1 MNVESKR
8 SGATGDRTAPVNVLR
23 GVVCLSV
30 TALHF
35 AFLLQQTGQAW
46 VEWLLLV
53 RPGVESFFVLSGFFL
68 AASYR
73 ELPTDV
79 HFSVPRLVGRRL
91 LRLLLPYW
99 AAVGL
104 VFLLPVWRAFV
115 PATPPYQPPAIA
127 DVLANLVC
135 VCDLTGQPFALFT
148 FWSLAALIQLHLLWA
163 VTFWLVRWAFL
174 WRTDGRHHARTLVVL
189 QTICLAATAVSWWFA
204 FGSPSD
210 NASPPWRLA
219 EWFVYAGM
227 GSVAYWAAKQPAW
240 RWVAAALGV
249 ALIIGAAVS
258 GSPRPV
264 FGLGST
270 ALLLLLSFHPLPI
283 RTWVGRAL
291 AAVGN
296 RSYSVYLIHGIVG
309 YRAMT
314 VLGWVGVSSD
324 GWGAVVLFTAGMVA
338 SVAAGAMFFFLV
350 ERPVLNWTRSIR
362 YRGEE
367 VVRVGTSASTASTP
381 KSNAI
386 NPRHSL
392 SSPSPSAGV
401 SGEIRSPAGTPSP
414 RPTTPSRRTVGQ

>member
-1 MNVESKR
+1 MQSKR
-8 SGATGDRTAPVNVLR
+8 TGTAGDRTAPVNVLR

-35 AFLLQQTGQAW
+35 AFLLQQSDQAW
-46 VEWLLLV
+46 VEWLLQV

-99 AAVGL
+99 AAVAL
-104 VFLLPVWRAFV
+104 VFLLPVWRLLV
-115 PATPPYQPPAIA
+115 PTTPPYQPPAIT

-189 QTICLAATAVSWWFA
+189 QAICLMATAVSWWFA

-210 NASPPWRLA
+210 DASPPWRLA
-219 EWFVYAGM
+219 EWFVYAGV
-227 GSVAYWAAKQPAW
+227 GSAAYWAVKQPVW
-240 RWVAAALGV
+240 RWVAAALGI
-249 ALIIGAAVS
+249 ALAVGASVS
-258 GSPRPV
+258 GSLRPV
-264 FGLGST
+264 FGLAT
-270 ALLLLLSFHPLPI
+270 VAVLLLLRFQPLPI

-291 AAVGN
+291 AAIGN
-296 RSYSVYLIHGIVG
+296 RSYSVYLVHGIVG
-309 YRAMT
+309 YRVMT
-314 VLGWVGVSSD
+314 ALGWVGVSSD

-338 SVAAGAMFFFLV
+338 SVAAGAVFFQLV
-350 ERPVLNWTRSIR
+350 ERPVLNWARSIR

-367 VVRVGTSASTASTP
+367 VVQVEVSEPPASTP
-381 KSNAI
+381 RSNVI
-386 NPRHSL
+386 TPQHSP
-392 SSPSPSAGV
+392 SPPSPSAGV
-401 SGEIRSPAGTPSP
+401 SGETRSLAGTPLP
-414 RPTTPSRRTVGQ
+414 QPKVPSRRTVGQ